1 MRWGSSVVPVRLV
14 SLSSQPHTL
23 LSPSR
28 PPSHVFTL
36 LSLRRAHLHFRPGLN
51 FLPPFGEA
59 CVCVCAPLVVTGILL
74 NCFPFN
80 EQGDHPC
87 TVSNGPTK
95 RPQYMR
101 ICGVISQTYLRFFS
115 NGMRLSPEPQ
125 DMVPNVAAVTHG
137 TPSLCRIGF
146 ALRVWPL
153 LRLRT
158 PRLQWFPTCTLRNWY
173 PRPACGTAVRQYAIP

>member
-1 MRWGSSVVPVRLV
+1 MSLCAWFLFHRNHTHFCLRLV
-14 SLSSQPHTL
+14 LLLMSSPFCPCGAHICTFVL
-23 LSPSR
+23 ALIFCLP
-28 PPSHVFTL
+28 L
-36 LSLRRAHLHFRPGLN
+36 GRR
-51 FLPPFGEA
+51 
-59 CVCVCAPLVVTGILL
+59 VCVCAPLVVTGILL